1 MKGYQM
7 ITKRHTN
14 QKDVKGLVE
23 FLVKSLVDQPDE
35 TSIVEVQN
43 EEALVIEVS
52 VAKDDMGKIIGKH
65 GRIARALRVVTKSMA
80 ARDGRKVMID
90 IVD

>member
-1 MKGYQM
+1 M